1 MILTETSPAAVN
13 PVPLDEFAAHLRMA
27 QGFADDSAEDAL
39 LELYLRNAT
48 TVVEARVGKALI
60 RREFK
65 LQVTAWNRDGILV
78 LPLGPVAA
86 IGSLSF
92 IRGAETIAL
101 TADAWSL
108 ELGSSRQRLTGSGG
122 GALPAIPDGYLAEL
136 VFDAGFGESWND
148 VSGDLSQAVMLLAAH
163 YFENRYGDAVPGQGL
178 PVAVQALL
186 ETQQPVRL

>member
-48 TVVEARVGKALI
+48 TVVEARIDKALI

-78 LPLGPVAA
+78 LPVGPVAA
-86 IGSLSF
+86 IGSLNF

-101 TADAWSL
+101 TADVWSL

-122 GALPAIPDGYLAEL
+122 GALPAIPDGHVAEL
-136 VFDAGFGESWND
+136 IFDAGFGESWND
-148 VSGDLSQAVMLLAAH
+148 VPGDLSQAVMLLAAH
-163 YFENRYGDAVPGQGL
+163 YFENRYGEAEPGQGI

>member
-48 TVVEARVGKALI
+48 TVVEARIGKALI

-65 LQVTAWNRDGILV
+65 LQVTAWNRDGLLV
-78 LPLGPVAA
+78 LPVGPVAA

-148 VSGDLSQAVMLLAAH
+148 VPGDLSQAVMLLAAH